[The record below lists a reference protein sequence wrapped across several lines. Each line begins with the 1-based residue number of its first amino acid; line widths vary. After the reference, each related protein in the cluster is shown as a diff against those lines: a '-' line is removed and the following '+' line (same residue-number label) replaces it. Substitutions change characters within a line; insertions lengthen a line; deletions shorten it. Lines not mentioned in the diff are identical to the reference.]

1 MPLNLKYS
9 DRLNKLPP
17 YIFAEIAEMKRKKK
31 REGVDL
37 ISMDV
42 GDPDIPT
49 PKLIVDALIDEA
61 QKPANYKYP
70 TRQGEQDFLE
80 AIANWYKIRFNVDL
94 KSSSQIIGLI
104 GAKEGLVNVARA
116 FVNPGEVILIPNPS
130 YPVYENGATILNG
143 AIPYMM
149 PLQEE
154 NNYLPDLSS
163 IPTEIIKK
171 SKLMFLNYPN
181 NPTGGI
187 ATKEFLKE
195 AIQFADNNNI
205 LIVYDNP
212 YSEFTF
218 DDYIAPSILEYTS
231 NHVEINSCSKIFNM
245 TGWRIGFALGE
256 KSIIGGLKK
265 IKAQVDT
272 GIPSFIQ
279 RAAIKGFQEY
289 KNEKK
294 PSIVQDT
301 MDIYEKRRDILV
313 EGLNKIGWKTK
324 KPKATFY
331 VWTKSPEPDS
341 MKFCK
346 KLIDIGVVTTP
357 GIGFGKYGEGYIRF
371 ALTEPVDRIENA
383 ISRIRNIL

>member
-17 YIFAEIAEMKRKKK
+17 YIFAEIAEIKRQK
-31 REGVDL
+31 RSEGVDL

-49 PKLIVDALIDEA
+49 PKLIIDALIDEA
-61 QKPANYKYP
+61 RKPMNHKYP

-80 AIANWYKIRFNVDL
+80 AIAQWYKTRFKVDL
-94 KSSSQIIGLI
+94 EPSSQIIGLI

-116 FVNPGEVILIPNPS
+116 YVNPGEVILIPNPS
-130 YPVYENGATILNG
+130 YPVYENGATILNS
-143 AIPYMM
+143 ALPYMM
-149 PLQEE
+149 PLKEE
-154 NNYLPDLSS
+154 NNFLPDLDI
-163 IPTEIIKK
+163 IPSEIIKK
-171 SKLMFLNYPN
+171 TKLMFLNYPN
-181 NPTGGI
+181 NPTGGVPT
-187 ATKEFLKE
+187 TKFLKE
-195 AIQFADNNNI
+195 AIQFADDNNI

-218 DDYIAPSILEYTS
+218 DDFKAPSLLEFTS
-231 NHVEINSCSKIFNM
+231 NHIEINSCSKIFNM

-272 GIPSFIQ
+272 GIPRFIQ

-289 KNEKK
+289 KSERK
-294 PSIVQDT
+294 PPIVQDT
-301 MDIYEKRRDILV
+301 MDIYEKRRNVLV
-313 EGLNKIGWKTK
+313 DGLNKIGWKTK

-341 MKFCK
+341 MEFSK

-357 GIGFGKYGEGYIRF
+357 GIGFGKFGEGYIRF
-371 ALTEPVDRIENA
+371 ALTEPVDRIEDA
-383 ISRIRNIL
+383 ISRIKKIL

>member
-17 YIFAEIAEMKRKKK
+17 YIFAEIADIKRKKK
-31 REGVDL
+31 KEGVDL

-61 QKPANYKYP
+61 KKPINHKYP

-80 AIANWYKIRFNVDL
+80 AIAHWYKIRFNVDL
-94 KSSSQIIGLI
+94 EPNSQIIGLI
-104 GAKEGLVNVARA
+104 GAKEGLANVARA

-130 YPVYENGATILNG
+130 YPVYENGATILNE
-143 AIPYMM
+143 AVPYMM
-149 PLQEE
+149 PLKEE
-154 NNYLPDLSS
+154 NNFLPDLSS
-163 IPTEIIKK
+163 IPIEIIKK

-187 ATKEFLKE
+187 ITQEFLKK
-195 AIQFADNNNI
+195 AIEFADDNNI

-218 DDYIAPSILEYTS
+218 DDYIAPSILEFTS
-231 NHVEINSCSKIFNM
+231 NHIEINSCSKIFNM

-265 IKAQVDT
+265 IKAQIDT
-272 GIPSFIQ
+272 GIPRFIQ

-289 KNEKK
+289 INEKK
-294 PSIVQDT
+294 PPIVQDT
-301 MDIYEKRRDILV
+301 MDIYE
-313 EGLNKIGWKTK
+313 
-324 KPKATFY
+324 
-331 VWTKSPEPDS
+331 
-341 MKFCK
+341 
-346 KLIDIGVVTTP
+346 
-357 GIGFGKYGEGYIRF
+357 
-371 ALTEPVDRIENA
+371 
-383 ISRIRNIL
+383 

>member
-1 MPLNLKYS
+1 MPLNIKYS
-9 DRLNKLPP
+9 DRLSKLPP
-17 YIFAEIAEMKRKKK
+17 YIFAEIADIKRIKKK
-31 REGVDL
+31 EGVDL

-49 PKLIVDALIDEA
+49 PKLIVDALIDEVK
-61 QKPANYKYP
+61 KPINHNYP

-80 AIANWYKIRFNVDL
+80 AIAEWYKIRFNVDL
-94 KSSSQIIGLI
+94 KPSSQIIGLI

-143 AIPYMM
+143 AVPYMM
-149 PLQEE
+149 PLKEE
-154 NNYLPDLSS
+154 SNFLPDLSS
-163 IPTEIIKK
+163 IPSEIIKR

-187 ATKEFLKE
+187 ATPEFLKD
-195 AIQFADNNNI
+195 AIQFADDNNI

-218 DDYIAPSILEYTS
+218 NDYIAPSILEFTS
-231 NHVEINSCSKIFNM
+231 NHIEINSCSKIFNM

-256 KSIIGGLKK
+256 KLIIGGLKK

-289 KNEKK
+289 KSERK
-294 PSIVQDT
+294 PPIVQDT

-313 EGLNKIGWKTK
+313 DGLNKIGWKTE

-341 MKFCK
+341 MEFCK
-346 KLIDIGVVTTP
+346 KLINIGVVTTP
-357 GIGFGKYGEGYIRF
+357 GIGFGKFGEGYIRF
-371 ALTEPVDRIENA
+371 ALTEPIERIEEA
-383 ISRIRNIL
+383 ISRIKYIL